1 MEYRDGVDKAEEEWA
16 SVKVIPSWVRLSM
29 LGVGILDYGL
39 NAEMSPYPK
48 SSANINITLG
58 DCALTTAV
66 ASNADE
72 RVISLCMFF

>member
-1 MEYRDGVDKAEEEWA
+1 
-16 SVKVIPSWVRLSM
+16 M
-29 LGVGILDYGL
+29 LGVGILDSGL
-39 NAEMSPYPK
+39 NAEISPYPK

-58 DCALTTAV
+58 DCAFTVAV